1 MNYLKKKKK
10 TQTTMICCVAVLHV
24 DLNSFTCSNVAV
36 PEKSFAFG
44 RQSSMAAGTKKGCVL

>member
-1 MNYLKKKKK
+1 
-10 TQTTMICCVAVLHV
+10 MICCVAVLHV